1 MPTLA
6 VIGGGQLARM
16 MHAPATAL
24 GVKLQVLVE
33 AADGSAGR
41 AIPDSIVGMPKDDAA
56 VQAVCAGADAVTFEH
71 EHIPPSL
78 FAAAGVEARP
88 AQEALLYA
96 RNKLEMRRKLTEI
109 GVPCPRWAQVTGPAD
124 FERFWASVGGG
135 EVVAKTAVGGY
146 DGKGVAIVSSY
157 AQIEAWVNDPACGG
171 VLLEEKVDFQRELA
185 ALVARRPSGQCVA
198 WPVVETQ
205 QVGGVCDTVIAPAPE
220 LSEELAQQGEEIAR
234 QIATELGVT
243 GVLAVEMFQAGQRL
257 LVNELAMRPHNSGH
271 WTIDG
276 CATSQFEQ
284 HIRATLDLPLGPTEM
299 TAPVSVMVN
308 ILGSDVPDPASHL
321 AQVWESYPQ
330 AKVHLYGKE
339 VRPGRKLG
347 HVNATGSD
355 LAQALQAARAAANL
369 IMGRK

>member
-41 AIPDSIVGMPKDDAA
+41 AIPTAVVGMPGDDAA
-56 VQAVCAGADAVTFEH
+56 VQTVCAGADAVTFEH

-78 FAAAGVEARP
+78 FAAAGVTARP
-88 AQEALLYA
+88 AKEALLYA
-96 RNKLEMRRKLTEI
+96 RNKLEMRRRLSQI
-109 GVPCPRWAQVTGPAD
+109 GVPCPRWAQVEGPED
-124 FERFWASVGGG
+124 FERFVGSVGGG

-146 DGKGVAIVSSY
+146 DGKGVAIVTHY
-157 AQIEAWVNDPACGG
+157 AQVEEWVNDPASGG

-185 ALVARRPSGQCVA
+185 ALVARRPSGQCVS

-205 QVGGVCDTVIAPAPE
+205 QVGGVCDTVIAPAPSLSAE
-220 LSEELAQQGEEIAR
+220 LEKRGEEIAR
-234 QIATELGVT
+234 LIATELGVT
-243 GVLAVEMFQAGQRL
+243 GVLAVEMFQAGERL

-284 HIRATLDLPLGPTEM
+284 HIRATLDLPLGPTEP

-308 ILGSDVPDPASHL
+308 ILGSDVADPAAHL
-321 AQVWESYPQ
+321 EQVWEKYPQ

-347 HVNATGSD
+347 HVNVTGTD
-355 LAQALQAARAAANL
+355 LAQVLQAAKGAAEI
-369 IMGRK
+369 IMGRN

>member
-41 AIPDSIVGMPKDDAA
+41 AIPGAVVGMPADDAQ
-56 VQAVCAGADAVTFEH
+56 VRAVCAGADAVTFEH

-88 AQEALLYA
+88 AQGALLYA
-96 RNKLEMRRKLTEI
+96 RNKLEMRRRLTEI
-109 GVPCPRWAQVTGPAD
+109 GVPCPRWTQVANAQEFAD
-124 FERFWASVGGG
+124 FVAGVGAT

-146 DGKGVAIVSSY
+146 DGKGVAVVSDY
-157 AQIEAWVNDPACGG
+157 TQIAPWVDDPACGG
-171 VLLEEKVDFQRELA
+171 VLLEEKVSFERELA

-198 WPVVETQ
+198 WPVAETR
-205 QVGGVCDTVIAPAPE
+205 QVDGVCDTVIAPAPA
-220 LSEELAQQGEEIAR
+220 LSAALAERGEEIAR
-234 QIATELGVT
+234 LIATELDVT
-243 GVLAVEMFQAGQRL
+243 GVLAVEMFQAGDRL

-271 WTIDG
+271 WSIDG

-284 HIRATLDLPLGPTEM
+284 HVRATLDLPLGPTSL

-308 ILGSDVPDPASHL
+308 ILGSDVADPAARL
-321 AQVWESYPQ
+321 GEVFERYPQ

-347 HVNATGSD
+347 HVNATGQD
-355 LAQALQAARAAANL
+355 VEQALAAARGAADL